1 MAHLQ
6 AYPVGQEKLMKLVLI
21 FIGALV
27 ATSCISAQSPA
38 ATEAATIGGKTITI
52 RYSSPRLRGRAG
64 KLFGKDG
71 AIGHDSTYPVWRAG
85 ANAATRLQTEADLDL
100 GGLAVPKGEY
110 SLYVD
115 LSNPDAWQ
123 LIVNKETG
131 QSGTAYNQSKDLGR
145 VKMAMSKPPAPIENL
160 KYTISASSGNAG
172 KLTLEWENRS
182 ASVPI
187 TVK

>member
-1 MAHLQ
+1 
-6 AYPVGQEKLMKLVLI
+6 MKLALI
-21 FIGALV
+21 CIGTLV
-27 ATSCISAQSPA
+27 ATSCTSAQSPA
-38 ATEAATIGGKTITI
+38 ATESKTIGGKTITI
-52 RYSSPRLRGRAG
+52 RYSSPRLKGRAG

-71 AIGHDSTYPVWRAG
+71 TIGHDSTYPVWRAG
-85 ANAATRLQTEADLDL
+85 ANAATKLQTGADLDL

-131 QSGTAYNQSKDLGR
+131 QSGSTYNQSMDLGR
-145 VKMAMSKPPAPIENL
+145 AKMTMSKPPAPVENL
-160 KYTISASSGNAG
+160 KYTISASGGNAG
-172 KLTLEWENRS
+172 TLTLEWENRI

>member
-1 MAHLQ
+1 
-6 AYPVGQEKLMKLVLI
+6 MKLVLI
-21 FIGALV
+21 CIGALV
-27 ATSCISAQSPA
+27 ATSCTSAQSPA
-38 ATEAATIGGKTITI
+38 ATESKTIAGKTITI
-52 RYSSPRLRGRAG
+52 RYSSPRVKGRAG

-71 AIGHDSTYPVWRAG
+71 TIGRDSTYPVWRAG
-85 ANAATRLQTEADLDL
+85 ANAATRLNTDADLDL

-131 QSGTAYNQSKDLGR
+131 QSGSTYNQSMDLGR
-145 VKMAMSKPPAPIENL
+145 VKMTMSTPPAPVENL
-160 KYTISASSGNAG
+160 KYTISSSGGRAG
-172 KLTLEWENRS
+172 KLALEWENRI

-187 TVK
+187 NVK